1 MRLRHRLLLLFG
13 VFALVPLLAMG
24 FFDYARSLRHL
35 EAVLS
40 VQTANI
46 ARRAA
51 QELRDRLDLQES
63 DLVLL
68 SENTET
74 QRLLR
79 LVQGGTTG
87 KELDAAIVA
96 AEQYWGELWRSMQW
110 GYSRLAITDQA
121 GKTLV
126 ALGTVAD
133 PRNERMASAPSR
145 TRPVRDIDT
154 KALLGKLEFIAL
166 ASDLARSPVF
176 RTVFGVDGRTFIVD
190 RAERRILI
198 EPSNNSQGIR
208 DLPFDPQQLDREQ
221 GTFSYVDETGR
232 GVASFVSLAHP
243 AWSLI
248 VTASLDEFARPFV
261 QLRLLDLAVLLAVV
275 VAVSVAF
282 FLLLGRATAS
292 LDGLTMAADRV
303 GRGDLNPDLPPVGTD
318 EVGRLSAAFGLMTAR
333 IREMIAQVETSRQM
347 GVLGR
352 FAAELSHEIRNPLT
366 AIKINLQ
373 GLARDAR
380 DGRIPDDSRRAVDM
394 ALREIRRLD
403 LAVKTA
409 LRTGKP
415 PAEPRPFHLHDVLT
429 ECVELVRPQAG
440 ERSVTVQAM
449 LNAIDDELAGDADA
463 IRGAVLNLLLN
474 AIEAMP
480 SGGNLWVTTTTLD
493 RDGEPSI
500 EVRIRDDGPGI
511 PYELRDRVFR
521 PFFTTKS
528 EGTGLGLSVALQT
541 VRAHAGTLTLGD
553 AEQGT
558 ELAITLPVRTAT
570 VIR

>member
-1 MRLRHRLLLLFG
+1 
-13 VFALVPLLAMG
+13 V
-24 FFDYARSLRHL
+24 
-35 EAVLS
+35 
-40 VQTANI
+40 
-46 ARRAA
+46 
-51 QELRDRLDLQES
+51 
-63 DLVLL
+63 
-68 SENTET
+68 
-74 QRLLR
+74 
-79 LVQGGTTG
+79 
-87 KELDAAIVA
+87 
-96 AEQYWGELWRSMQW
+96 
-110 GYSRLAITDQA
+110 
-121 GKTLV
+121 
-126 ALGTVAD
+126 
-133 PRNERMASAPSR
+133 
-145 TRPVRDIDT
+145 VRDVDT
-154 KALLGKLEFIAL
+154 KAVLGNLEFSAL

-176 RTVFGVDGRTFIVD
+176 RAVFGVDGRTFIVD
-190 RAERRILI
+190 RERARILI
-198 EPSNNSQGIR
+198 EPSSSSQVWP
-208 DLPFDPQQLDREQ
+208 DLPFDARLLQRDQ
-221 GTFSYVDETGR
+221 GTFSYSDETGR
-232 GVASFVSLAHP
+232 GVATFFSFADP

-275 VAVSVAF
+275 LAVSGGF
-282 FLLLGRATAS
+282 FLLLRRATAS
-292 LDGLTMAADRV
+292 LDSLTIAADRV
-303 GRGDLNPDLPPVGTD
+303 GRGDFNPELPPAGFD
-318 EVGRLSAAFGLMTAR
+318 EVGRLSAAFGSMTTR

-415 PAEPRPFHLHDVLT
+415 QAEPRPFHLHDVLT

-541 VRAHAGTLTLGD
+541 VRAHAGTLTLGG